1 MHNTKQ
7 WYRPDEAAKF
17 LSVST
22 RTIYRMAGEGDIVAA
37 KVRGVLRIRAD
48 SLTRYMDKQAQRFSL
63 DSGLKKFDY
72 Q

>member
-7 WYRPDEAAKF
+7 WLRPDEAAKF

-22 RTIYRMAGEGDIVAA
+22 RTIYRLASDGDIVAA
-37 KVRGVLRIRAD
+37 KVRGALRIRAD
-48 SLTRYMDKQAQRFSL
+48 SLSRYMDKQAQLFSL